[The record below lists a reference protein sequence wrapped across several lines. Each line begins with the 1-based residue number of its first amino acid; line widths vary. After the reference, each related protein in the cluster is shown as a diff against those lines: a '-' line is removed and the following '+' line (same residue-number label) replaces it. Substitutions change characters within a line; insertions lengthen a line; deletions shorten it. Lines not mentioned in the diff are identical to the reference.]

1 MNAASAESHP
11 ARWTWTRWLTLFA
24 LVLATQIGFIFLF
37 GEREQIV
44 PRAVTN
50 VPTLRLADGSDELI
64 ALSDPTLFALPN
76 PKDFA
81 SSIWLQMHTNAPQD
95 FRWTESPRW
104 LQLPVEE
111 IGAAFGRFMQTNR
124 FENFQLRFKPQ
135 PKLSAPESPV
145 DSASAQTS
153 RLQIEG
159 DLVSRRLLVPV
170 NLPSLPYDDA
180 IAPSKVQVLVDAAGD
195 VASVVLLESSGWND
209 ADQSALRL
217 ARAARFAPSPHLTIG
232 RMIFYWHTVPSSVS
246 P

>member
-1 MNAASAESHP
+1 M
-11 ARWTWTRWLTLFA
+11 LFA
-24 LVLATQIGFIFLF
+24 LVLAAQIGFIFLF

-50 VPTLRLADGSDELI
+50 VPTLQLADDTSELL
-64 ALSDPTLFALPN
+64 ALNDPTLFALPN

-81 SSIWLQMHTNAPQD
+81 SSVWLQTPVLNQPS
-95 FRWTESPRW
+95 FRWNESPHW
-104 LQLPVEE
+104 LQLPVGET
-111 IGAAFGRFMQTNR
+111 GAAFNHFMQTNR
-124 FENFQLRFKPQ
+124 FENFQLQFKPQ
-135 PKLSAPESPV
+135 PKLSEPILPLEP
-145 DSASAQTS
+145 ASAQTS

-159 DLVSRRLLVPV
+159 DLAARPLLAPV

-195 VASVVLLESSGWND
+195 VVSVVLLESSGWND

-217 ARAARFAPSPHLTIG
+217 ARAARFAPSSRLAIG
-232 RMIFYWHTVPSSVS
+232 RMIFYWYTVPPSAS